1 MDRLAQMRIFVA
13 VAEEQGF
20 AAAARRLQTSPPAV
34 TRAVAGLERSLGVV
48 LLNRTTRAVR
58 VTDAGRR
65 YLEDV
70 RQILL
75 AVEAADDAVAGIN
88 TEPTGRLAVT
98 APSLFGRQ
106 HVIPAV
112 AQYLAQYP
120 GTEVDT
126 MFVDRVVNL
135 VEEGFDVGVRIGE
148 LPDSSL
154 RALRVGEVGWVVVAA
169 PEYLAANGQPGNPA
183 DLHKH
188 DLIVTSAGEF
198 QLSWRFRK
206 GNDIQMRVQPRLKTT
221 TNDAA
226 IEAALR
232 GVGIARLLSYQ
243 VADDI
248 KQGRLVPLLSGFE
261 PKSIPVNVIHREG
274 RNEAVRIRAFIDLLV
289 SSLRDTADIN

>member
-1 MDRLAQMRIFVA
+1 MDRLTQMRIFAA

-20 AAAARRLQTSPPAV
+20 AAAARRLQTSPPSV
-34 TRAVAGLERSLGVV
+34 TRAVASLEASLGVI
-48 LLNRTTRAVR
+48 LLNRTTRSVR

-65 YLEDV
+65 YLEDA
-70 RQILL
+70 RQILI
-75 AVEAADDAVAGIN
+75 AVEAADDAVSGIN
-88 TEPTGRLAVT
+88 TAPTGHLAVT
-98 APSLFGRQ
+98 APSLFGRL

-112 AQYLAQYP
+112 AEYLARYP

-148 LPDSSL
+148 LPDSSM

-169 PEYLAANGQPGNPA
+169 PKYLEAMGEPEAPGQ
-183 DLHKH
+183 LHNH
-188 DLIVTSAGEF
+188 DIIVTSAGEF
-198 QLSWRFRK
+198 QSSWRFKDEHETQVR
-206 GNDIQMRVQPRLKTT
+206 MQPRLKTT

-243 VADDI
+243 VVDDI
-248 KQGRLVPLLSGFE
+248 KQGRLVPLLRGYE
-261 PKSIPVNVIHREG
+261 PKRIPVNVIHREG
-274 RNEAVRIRAFIDLLV
+274 RHGAVRIRAFIDLLV
-289 SSLRDTADIN
+289 NSLRDTADM